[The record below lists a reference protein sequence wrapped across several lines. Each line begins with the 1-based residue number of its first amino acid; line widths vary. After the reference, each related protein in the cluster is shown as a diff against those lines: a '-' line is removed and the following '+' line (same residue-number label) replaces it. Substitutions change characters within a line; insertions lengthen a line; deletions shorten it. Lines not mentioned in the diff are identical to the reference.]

1 MKLSRVLGAV
11 VAAAGLLAGTVYAK
25 EEIQIMQTITNQKQL
40 EIYAKAPELPETVS
54 VQIGRDSCEDVQ
66 IVDLQEDQKKIQTLI
81 FLYNSLSI
89 TEGNRGKIKE
99 FLNTYLDEKYQ
110 NDEVSLYLFGEEAK
124 PVIEKSA
131 DGEEVKQAL
140 ETVEYTDQNSWLI
153 DAVYDVLK
161 THENDA
167 VYTRVMIISDG
178 VDEKTIGYTKEEFAD
193 LLGSTGVPM
202 YAVGCV
208 YKQNQ
213 NALEQFFALSRK
225 TAGAAFLLDDISDEN
240 EIAAKLL
247 EDSNISCIT
256 ATIPEA
262 LQDGSEKAVQ
272 IKLQGSDGET
282 EVRTQARMPFGEA
295 AEAVN
300 TENTENTVASEPEEA
315 ETTAEEPE
323 TTEKETVLVEESESE
338 AENQQNTEKVFDPV
352 TVVAILAVIAGICF
366 LMVRKWKNGKDGKKE
381 KAPKTKKEKKAKE
394 KELELK
400 LPEMSVNE
408 NAGKNVIPME
418 KQDSDE
424 TCLMEDGGETLFM
437 DGTNAGSWKDEILLL
452 RLQDMDHP
460 ERVFQYPVAGNVFIG
475 RTAEA
480 NQIVLDYD
488 RSVSGRQCRV
498 YAKGDRI
505 FVENL
510 SNVNITQVNSVK
522 VERDIQ
528 IHSSDILKMGH
539 VQMRVQLIR
548 K

>member
-81 FLYNSLSI
+81 FLDNSLSI

-110 NDEVSLYLFGEEAK
+110 NDEVSLYLFGEEAE
-124 PVIEKSA
+124 PVIENSA

-225 TAGAAFLLDDISDEN
+225 TAGATFLLDDISDEN
-240 EIAAKLL
+240 DIAAKLL

-256 ATIPEA
+256 TTIPEA
-262 LQDGSEKAVQ
+262 LKDGSEKAVQ
-272 IKLQGSDGET
+272 IKLQDSNGET

-295 AEAVN
+295 AETA
-300 TENTENTVASEPEEA
+300 NTVVSEQEET
-315 ETTAEEPE
+315 ESVTEEPE
-323 TTEKETVLVEESESE
+323 TTEKETVLVEKSESE
-338 AENQQNTEKVFDPV
+338 AENQQNTEKAFDPV
-352 TVVAILAVIAGICF
+352 TVVAILAVIAGVSF
-366 LMVRKWKNGKDGKKE
+366 LIVRKWKDGKDGKKE

-400 LPEMSVNE
+400 LPEMPVNE
-408 NAGKNVIPME
+408 NARKNVIPME

-452 RLQDMDHP
+452 RLQDVDHP

-475 RTAEA
+475 RIAET

-510 SNVNITQVNSVK
+510 SNVNITQVNGVK
-522 VERDIQ
+522 VEQDIQ

>member
-40 EIYAKAPELPETVS
+40 EIYVKAPELPETFS
-54 VQIGRDSCEDVQ
+54 IQIGRDSCEDVQ
-66 IVDLQEDQKKIQTLI
+66 IVDLQEDQKKIQTFI
-81 FLYNSLSI
+81 FLDNSLSI
-89 TEGNRGKIKE
+89 TEGNREKIKG

-124 PVIEKSA
+124 PVIENSA

-193 LLGSTGVPM
+193 LLGSTGIPM

-272 IKLQGSDGET
+272 IKLQDSDGET
-282 EVRTQARMPFGEA
+282 EVHTQARMPFGEA

-300 TENTENTVASEPEEA
+300 TVVSEPEET
-315 ETTAEEPE
+315 ESIAEEPE

-338 AENQQNTEKVFDPV
+338 AENQQNTEKAFDPV
-352 TVVAILAVIAGICF
+352 TVVAILAVIAGVCF
-366 LMVRKWKNGKDGKKE
+366 LIARKWKDGKEGKKE

-400 LPEMSVNE
+400 LPEMPVNE
-408 NAGKNVIPME
+408 NARQNVMPME

-452 RLQDMDHP
+452 QLQDMDHP

>member
-40 EIYAKAPELPETVS
+40 EIYAKAPELSETVS

-66 IVDLQEDQKKIQTLI
+66 IVDLQEEQKKIQTLI
-81 FLYNSLSI
+81 FLDNSLSI
-89 TEGNRGKIKE
+89 TEGNRGKIKK

-124 PVIEKSA
+124 PVIENSA

-272 IKLQGSDGET
+272 IKLQDSDGET

-295 AEAVN
+295 AEAA
-300 TENTENTVASEPEEA
+300 NTVVSEPEKTESV
-315 ETTAEEPE
+315 TEEPE

-338 AENQQNTEKVFDPV
+338 AENQQNTEKAFDPV
-352 TVVAILAVIAGICF
+352 TVVAILAVIAGVGF
-366 LMVRKWKNGKDGKKE
+366 LIVRKWKDGKDGKKE

-394 KELELK
+394 KEQELK
-400 LPEMSVNE
+400 LPEMPVNE
-408 NAGKNVIPME
+408 NARQNVIPME

-424 TCLMEDGGETLFM
+424 TCLMEDDGETLFM

>member
-81 FLYNSLSI
+81 FLDNSLSI

-124 PVIEKSA
+124 PVIENSA
-131 DGEEVKQAL
+131 DGEEVKLAL

-240 EIAAKLL
+240 DIAAKLL

-272 IKLQGSDGET
+272 IKLQDSDGET

-295 AEAVN
+295 AETA
-300 TENTENTVASEPEEA
+300 NTVVSEQEET
-315 ETTAEEPE
+315 ESVTEEPE

-338 AENQQNTEKVFDPV
+338 AENQQNTEKAFDPV
-352 TVVAILAVIAGICF
+352 TVVAILAVIAGVSF
-366 LMVRKWKNGKDGKKE
+366 LIVRKWKDGKDGKKE

-400 LPEMSVNE
+400 LPEMPVNE
-408 NAGKNVIPME
+408 NARKNVIPME

-452 RLQDMDHP
+452 RLQDVDHP

-475 RTAEA
+475 RIAET

-510 SNVNITQVNSVK
+510 SNVNITQVNGVK
-522 VERDIQ
+522 VEQDIQ

>member
-40 EIYAKAPELPETVS
+40 EIYVKAPELPETFS
-54 VQIGRDSCEDVQ
+54 IQIGRDSCEDVQ
-66 IVDLQEDQKKIQTLI
+66 IVDLQEDQKKIQTFI
-81 FLYNSLSI
+81 FLDNSLSI
-89 TEGNRGKIKE
+89 TEGNREKIKG

-110 NDEVSLYLFGEEAK
+110 NDEVSLYLFGEEA
-124 PVIEKSA
+124 
-131 DGEEVKQAL
+131 KQAL

-240 EIAAKLL
+240 DIAAKLL

-272 IKLQGSDGET
+272 IKLQDSDGET

-300 TENTENTVASEPEEA
+300 AENTENTVASEPEEA
-315 ETTAEEPE
+315 ETTVEEPK

-338 AENQQNTEKVFDPV
+338 AENQQNTEKAFDPV
-352 TVVAILAVIAGICF
+352 TVVAILAVIAGVCF
-366 LMVRKWKNGKDGKKE
+366 LIVRKWKDGKDGKKE

-400 LPEMSVNE
+400 LPEMPVNE
-408 NAGKNVIPME
+408 NARQNVIPME

>member
-66 IVDLQEDQKKIQTLI
+66 IVDLQEEQKKIQTLI
-81 FLYNSLSI
+81 FLDNSLSI
-89 TEGNRGKIKE
+89 TEGNRGKIKK

-124 PVIEKSA
+124 PVIENSA

-240 EIAAKLL
+240 DIAAKLL

-272 IKLQGSDGET
+272 IKLQDSDGET

-295 AEAVN
+295 AETA
-300 TENTENTVASEPEEA
+300 NTVVSEPEET
-315 ETTAEEPE
+315 ESVTEEPE

-338 AENQQNTEKVFDPV
+338 AENQQNTEKAFDPV
-352 TVVAILAVIAGICF
+352 TVVAILAVIAGVCF
-366 LMVRKWKNGKDGKKE
+366 LIVRKWKDGKAGKKE

-400 LPEMSVNE
+400 LPEMPVNE
-408 NAGKNVIPME
+408 NARQNVMPME

-475 RTAEA
+475 RIAET

-510 SNVNITQVNSVK
+510 SNVNITQVNGVK
-522 VERDIQ
+522 VEQDIQ

>member
-81 FLYNSLSI
+81 FLDNSLSI
-89 TEGNRGKIKE
+89 TEGNRGKIKK

-124 PVIEKSA
+124 PVIENSA

-240 EIAAKLL
+240 DIAAKLL

-272 IKLQGSDGET
+272 IKLQDSDGET

-295 AEAVN
+295 AETA
-300 TENTENTVASEPEEA
+300 NTVVSEPEET
-315 ETTAEEPE
+315 ESVTEEPE

-338 AENQQNTEKVFDPV
+338 AENQQNTEKAFDPV
-352 TVVAILAVIAGICF
+352 TVVAILAVIAGVCF
-366 LMVRKWKNGKDGKKE
+366 LIVRKWKDGKKE

-400 LPEMSVNE
+400 LPEMPVNE
-408 NAGKNVIPME
+408 NARKNVIPME

-452 RLQDMDHP
+452 RLQDVDHP

-510 SNVNITQVNSVK
+510 SNVNITQINGVK
-522 VERDIQ
+522 VEQDIQ

>member
-81 FLYNSLSI
+81 FLDNSLSI

-124 PVIEKSA
+124 PVIENSA

-225 TAGAAFLLDDISDEN
+225 TAGATFLLDDISDEN
-240 EIAAKLL
+240 DIAAKLL

-256 ATIPEA
+256 TTIPEA
-262 LQDGSEKAVQ
+262 LKDGSEKAVQ
-272 IKLQGSDGET
+272 IKLQDSNGET

-295 AEAVN
+295 AETA
-300 TENTENTVASEPEEA
+300 NTVVSEQEET
-315 ETTAEEPE
+315 ESVTEEPE
-323 TTEKETVLVEESESE
+323 TTEKETVLVEKSESE
-338 AENQQNTEKVFDPV
+338 AENQQNTEKAFDPV
-352 TVVAILAVIAGICF
+352 TVVAILAVIAGVSF
-366 LMVRKWKNGKDGKKE
+366 LIVRKWKDGKDGKKE

-400 LPEMSVNE
+400 LPEMPVNE
-408 NAGKNVIPME
+408 NARKNVIPME

-452 RLQDMDHP
+452 RLQDVDHP

-475 RTAEA
+475 RIAET

-510 SNVNITQVNSVK
+510 SNVNITQVNGVK
-522 VERDIQ
+522 VEQDIQ

>member
-11 VAAAGLLAGTVYAK
+11 VAAVGLLAGTVYAK

-40 EIYAKAPELPETVS
+40 EIYAKAPELSETVS

-66 IVDLQEDQKKIQTLI
+66 IVDLQEEQKKIQTLI
-81 FLYNSLSI
+81 FLDNSLSI
-89 TEGNRGKIKE
+89 TEGNRGKIKK

-124 PVIEKSA
+124 PVIENSA

-193 LLGSTGVPM
+193 LLGNTGVPM

-240 EIAAKLL
+240 DIAVKLL

-272 IKLQGSDGET
+272 IKLQDSDGET
-282 EVRTQARMPFGEA
+282 EVCTQARMPFGEA
-295 AEAVN
+295 AEAA
-300 TENTENTVASEPEEA
+300 NTVVSEPEET
-315 ETTAEEPE
+315 ESVTEEPE
-323 TTEKETVLVEESESE
+323 TTEKETVLVEESECE
-338 AENQQNTEKVFDPV
+338 AENQQNTEKAFDPV
-352 TVVAILAVIAGICF
+352 TVVAILAIIAGVCF
-366 LMVRKWKNGKDGKKE
+366 LIVRKWKDGKGGKKE
-381 KAPKTKKEKKAKE
+381 KAPKTKKEKKTKE

-408 NAGKNVIPME
+408 NARKNVIPTE

-452 RLQDMDHP
+452 RLQDVDHP

-510 SNVNITQVNSVK
+510 SNVNITQVNGVK
-522 VERDIQ
+522 VEQDIQ

>member
-11 VAAAGLLAGTVYAK
+11 VAAVGLLAGTVYAK

-40 EIYAKAPELPETVS
+40 EIYAKAPELSETVS

-66 IVDLQEDQKKIQTLI
+66 IVDLQEEQKKIQTLI
-81 FLYNSLSI
+81 FLDNSLSI
-89 TEGNRGKIKE
+89 TEGNRGKIKK

-124 PVIEKSA
+124 PVIENSA

-193 LLGSTGVPM
+193 LLGNTGVPM

-240 EIAAKLL
+240 DIAVKLL

-272 IKLQGSDGET
+272 IKLQDSDGET

-295 AEAVN
+295 AEAA
-300 TENTENTVASEPEEA
+300 NTVVSEPEET
-315 ETTAEEPE
+315 ESVTEEPE
-323 TTEKETVLVEESESE
+323 TTEKETVLVEESECE
-338 AENQQNTEKVFDPV
+338 AENQQNTEKAFDPV
-352 TVVAILAVIAGICF
+352 TVVAILAIIAGVCF
-366 LMVRKWKNGKDGKKE
+366 LIVRKWKDGKGGKKE
-381 KAPKTKKEKKAKE
+381 KAPKTKKEKKTKE

-408 NAGKNVIPME
+408 NARKNVIPTE

-452 RLQDMDHP
+452 RLQDVDHP

-510 SNVNITQVNSVK
+510 SNVNITQVNGVK
-522 VERDIQ
+522 VEQDIQ

>member
-40 EIYAKAPELPETVS
+40 EIYAKASELPETVS

-81 FLYNSLSI
+81 FLDNSLSI

-124 PVIEKSA
+124 PVIENSA

-225 TAGAAFLLDDISDEN
+225 TVGATFLLDDISDEN
-240 EIAAKLL
+240 DIAAKLL

-272 IKLQGSDGET
+272 IKLQDSDGET

-295 AEAVN
+295 AETA
-300 TENTENTVASEPEEA
+300 NTVVSEQEET
-315 ETTAEEPE
+315 ESVTEEPE
-323 TTEKETVLVEESESE
+323 TTEKETVLVKESESE
-338 AENQQNTEKVFDPV
+338 AENQQNTEKAFDPV
-352 TVVAILAVIAGICF
+352 TVVAILAVIAGVSF
-366 LMVRKWKNGKDGKKE
+366 LIVRKWKDGKDGKKE

-400 LPEMSVNE
+400 LPEMPVNE
-408 NAGKNVIPME
+408 NARKNVIPME

-452 RLQDMDHP
+452 RLQDVDHP

-475 RTAEA
+475 RIAET

-510 SNVNITQVNSVK
+510 SNVNITQVNGVK
-522 VERDIQ
+522 VEQDIQ

>member
-40 EIYAKAPELPETVS
+40 EIYVKAPELPETFS
-54 VQIGRDSCEDVQ
+54 IQIGRDSCEDVQ
-66 IVDLQEDQKKIQTLI
+66 IVDLQEDQKKIQTFI
-81 FLYNSLSI
+81 FLDNSLSI
-89 TEGNRGKIKE
+89 TEGNREKIKG

-124 PVIEKSA
+124 PVIENSA

-193 LLGSTGVPM
+193 LLGSTGIPM

-272 IKLQGSDGET
+272 IKLQDSDGET

-295 AEAVN
+295 AEAA
-300 TENTENTVASEPEEA
+300 NTVVSEPEET
-315 ETTAEEPE
+315 ESVTKEPE

-338 AENQQNTEKVFDPV
+338 AENQQNTEKAFDPV
-352 TVVAILAVIAGICF
+352 TVVAILAVIAGVCF
-366 LMVRKWKNGKDGKKE
+366 LIVRKWKDGKEGKKE

-400 LPEMSVNE
+400 LPEMPVNE
-408 NAGKNVIPME
+408 NARQNVMPME

-475 RTAEA
+475 RTAET

-522 VERDIQ
+522 VEQDIQ

>member
-40 EIYAKAPELPETVS
+40 EIYVKAPELPETFS
-54 VQIGRDSCEDVQ
+54 IQIGRDSCEDVQ
-66 IVDLQEDQKKIQTLI
+66 IVDLQEDQKKIQTFI
-81 FLYNSLSI
+81 FLDNSLSI
-89 TEGNRGKIKE
+89 TEGNREKIKG

-124 PVIEKSA
+124 PVIENSA

-193 LLGSTGVPM
+193 LLGSTGIPM

-272 IKLQGSDGET
+272 IKLQDSDGEA

-295 AEAVN
+295 AEAA
-300 TENTENTVASEPEEA
+300 NTVVSEPEET
-315 ETTAEEPE
+315 ESVTKEPE

-338 AENQQNTEKVFDPV
+338 AENQQNTEKAFDPV
-352 TVVAILAVIAGICF
+352 TVVAILAVIAGVCF
-366 LMVRKWKNGKDGKKE
+366 LIVRKWKDGKEGKKE

-400 LPEMSVNE
+400 LPEMPVNE
-408 NAGKNVIPME
+408 NARQNVMPME

-475 RTAEA
+475 RTAET

>member
-40 EIYAKAPELPETVS
+40 EIYVKAPELPETFS
-54 VQIGRDSCEDVQ
+54 IQIGRDSCEDVQ
-66 IVDLQEDQKKIQTLI
+66 IVDLQEDQKKIQTFI
-81 FLYNSLSI
+81 FLDNSLSI
-89 TEGNRGKIKE
+89 TEGNREKIKG

-110 NDEVSLYLFGEEAK
+110 KDEVSLYLFGEEAK
-124 PVIEKSA
+124 PVIENSA

-193 LLGSTGVPM
+193 LLGSTGIPM

-272 IKLQGSDGET
+272 IKLQDSDGEA

-295 AEAVN
+295 AEAA
-300 TENTENTVASEPEEA
+300 NTVVSEPEET
-315 ETTAEEPE
+315 ESVTKEPE

-338 AENQQNTEKVFDPV
+338 AENQQNTEKAFDPV
-352 TVVAILAVIAGICF
+352 TVVAILAVIAGVCF
-366 LMVRKWKNGKDGKKE
+366 LIVRKWKDGKEGKKE

-400 LPEMSVNE
+400 LPEMPVNE
-408 NAGKNVIPME
+408 NARQNVMPME

-475 RTAEA
+475 RTAET

>member
-40 EIYAKAPELPETVS
+40 EIYAKAPELSETVS

-66 IVDLQEDQKKIQTLI
+66 IVDLQEEQKKIQTLI
-81 FLYNSLSI
+81 FLDNSLSI
-89 TEGNRGKIKE
+89 TEGNRGKIKK

-124 PVIEKSA
+124 PVIENSA

-240 EIAAKLL
+240 DIAAKLL

-272 IKLQGSDGET
+272 IKLQDSDGERICN
-282 EVRTQARMPFGEA
+282 EVR
-295 AEAVN
+295 
-300 TENTENTVASEPEEA
+300 
-315 ETTAEEPE
+315 
-323 TTEKETVLVEESESE
+323 K
-338 AENQQNTEKVFDPV
+338 
-352 TVVAILAVIAGICF
+352 I
-366 LMVRKWKNGKDGKKE
+366 
-381 KAPKTKKEKKAKE
+381 
-394 KELELK
+394 
-400 LPEMSVNE
+400 
-408 NAGKNVIPME
+408 
-418 KQDSDE
+418 
-424 TCLMEDGGETLFM
+424 
-437 DGTNAGSWKDEILLL
+437 
-452 RLQDMDHP
+452 
-460 ERVFQYPVAGNVFIG
+460 
-475 RTAEA
+475 
-480 NQIVLDYD
+480 
-488 RSVSGRQCRV
+488 
-498 YAKGDRI
+498 
-505 FVENL
+505 
-510 SNVNITQVNSVK
+510 
-522 VERDIQ
+522 
-528 IHSSDILKMGH
+528 
-539 VQMRVQLIR
+539 
-548 K
+548 

>member
-66 IVDLQEDQKKIQTLI
+66 IVDLQEEQKKIQTLI
-81 FLYNSLSI
+81 FLDNSLSI

-124 PVIEKSA
+124 PVIENSA

-240 EIAAKLL
+240 DIAAKLL

-272 IKLQGSDGET
+272 IKLQDSDGET

-295 AEAVN
+295 AETA
-300 TENTENTVASEPEEA
+300 NTVVSEPEET
-315 ETTAEEPE
+315 ESVTEEPE

-338 AENQQNTEKVFDPV
+338 AENQQNTEKAFDPV
-352 TVVAILAVIAGICF
+352 TVVAILAVIAGVCF
-366 LMVRKWKNGKDGKKE
+366 LIVRKWKDRKDGKKE

-400 LPEMSVNE
+400 LPEMPVNE
-408 NAGKNVIPME
+408 NARKNVISME

-452 RLQDMDHP
+452 RLQDVDHP

-475 RTAEA
+475 RIAET

-510 SNVNITQVNSVK
+510 SNVNITQVNGVK
-522 VERDIQ
+522 VEQDIQ

>member
-40 EIYAKAPELPETVS
+40 EIYVKAPELPETFS
-54 VQIGRDSCEDVQ
+54 IQIGRDSCEDVQ
-66 IVDLQEDQKKIQTLI
+66 IVDLQEDQKKIQTFI
-81 FLYNSLSI
+81 FLDNSLSI
-89 TEGNRGKIKE
+89 TEGNREKIKG

-124 PVIEKSA
+124 PVIENSA

-193 LLGSTGVPM
+193 LLGSTGIPM

-272 IKLQGSDGET
+272 IKLQDSDGEA

-295 AEAVN
+295 AEAA
-300 TENTENTVASEPEEA
+300 NTVVSEPEET
-315 ETTAEEPE
+315 ESVTKEPE

-338 AENQQNTEKVFDPV
+338 AENQQNTEKAFDPV
-352 TVVAILAVIAGICF
+352 TVVAILAVIAGVCF
-366 LMVRKWKNGKDGKKE
+366 LIVRKWKDGKEGKKE

-400 LPEMSVNE
+400 LPEMPVNE
-408 NAGKNVIPME
+408 NARQNVMPME

-424 TCLMEDGGETLFM
+424 TCLMEDSGETLFM

>member
-81 FLYNSLSI
+81 FLDNSLSI

-124 PVIEKSA
+124 PVIENSA

-225 TAGAAFLLDDISDEN
+225 TAGATFLLDDISDEN
-240 EIAAKLL
+240 DIAAKLL

-272 IKLQGSDGET
+272 IKLQDSDGET

-295 AEAVN
+295 AETA
-300 TENTENTVASEPEEA
+300 NTVVSEQEET
-315 ETTAEEPE
+315 ESVTEEPE

-338 AENQQNTEKVFDPV
+338 AENQQNTEKAFDPV
-352 TVVAILAVIAGICF
+352 TVVAILAVIAGVSF
-366 LMVRKWKNGKDGKKE
+366 LIVRKWKDGKDGKKE

-400 LPEMSVNE
+400 LPEMPVNE
-408 NAGKNVIPME
+408 NARKNVIPME

-452 RLQDMDHP
+452 RLQDVDHP

-475 RTAEA
+475 RIAET

-510 SNVNITQVNSVK
+510 SNVNITQVNGVK
-522 VERDIQ
+522 VEQDIQ

>member
-25 EEIQIMQTITNQKQL
+25 EEIQIIQTITNQKQL
-40 EIYAKAPELPETVS
+40 EIYVKAPELPETFS
-54 VQIGRDSCEDVQ
+54 IQIGRDSCEDVQ
-66 IVDLQEDQKKIQTLI
+66 IVDLQEDQKKIQTFI
-81 FLYNSLSI
+81 FLDNSLSI
-89 TEGNRGKIKE
+89 TEGNREKIKG

-124 PVIEKSA
+124 PVIENSA

-193 LLGSTGVPM
+193 LLGSTGIPM

-272 IKLQGSDGET
+272 IKLQDSDGEA

-295 AEAVN
+295 AEAA
-300 TENTENTVASEPEEA
+300 NTVVSEPEET
-315 ETTAEEPE
+315 ESVTKEPE

-338 AENQQNTEKVFDPV
+338 AENQQNTEKAFDPV
-352 TVVAILAVIAGICF
+352 TVVAILAVIAGVCF
-366 LMVRKWKNGKDGKKE
+366 LIVRKWKDGKEGKKE

-400 LPEMSVNE
+400 LPEMPVNE
-408 NAGKNVIPME
+408 NARQNVMPME

-475 RTAEA
+475 RTAET

>member
-40 EIYAKAPELPETVS
+40 EIYAKAPELSETVS

-66 IVDLQEDQKKIQTLI
+66 IVDLQEEQKKIQTLI
-81 FLYNSLSI
+81 FLDNSLSI
-89 TEGNRGKIKE
+89 TEGNRGKIKK

-124 PVIEKSA
+124 PVIENSA

-240 EIAAKLL
+240 DIAAKLL

-272 IKLQGSDGET
+272 IKLQDFDGET

-295 AEAVN
+295 AEAVNAEN

-323 TTEKETVLVEESESE
+323 TTEK
-338 AENQQNTEKVFDPV
+338 
-352 TVVAILAVIAGICF
+352 VVAILAVIAGVGF
-366 LMVRKWKNGKDGKKE
+366 LIVRKWKDGKDGKKE

-394 KELELK
+394 KEQELK
-400 LPEMSVNE
+400 LPEMPVNE
-408 NAGKNVIPME
+408 NARQNVIPME

-424 TCLMEDGGETLFM
+424 TCLMEDDGETLFM